1 MPNARRPP
9 LVITGSAG
17 GHGGRLTGRIR
28 HAIIGRTMASR
39 LRELVGRAMT
49 DPDFVTELQQMP
61 ETVLARYELTD
72 DERKAILSAVV
83 RLTGTPPWQ
92 REQALRAALLRR
104 LAT

>member
-1 MPNARRPP
+1 VA
-9 LVITGSAG
+9 
-17 GHGGRLTGRIR
+17 GGRLTARGG
-28 HAIIGRTMASR
+28 HAIIARTMASR